1 MQLLHLISISTY
13 AMAAAVVGNF
23 FRDITDD
30 WIFFQMEFMDAFL
43 LFPSLS
49 VSFSLYS
56 VASSAN
62 QPLYLA
68 LHL

>member
-1 MQLLHLISISTY
+1 
-13 AMAAAVVGNF
+13 
-23 FRDITDD
+23 
-30 WIFFQMEFMDAFL
+30 MEFMDAFL